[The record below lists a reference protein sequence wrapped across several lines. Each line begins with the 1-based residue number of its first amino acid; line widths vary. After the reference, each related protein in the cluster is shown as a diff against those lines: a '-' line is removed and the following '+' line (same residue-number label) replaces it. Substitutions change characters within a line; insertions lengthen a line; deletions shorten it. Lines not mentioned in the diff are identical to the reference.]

1 MKVLLT
7 NFHSDYGGGHDFYLL
22 YLFKELNRFNDVF
35 LSCPRTSRLNQLAK
49 EIKKENVFDVNFPDK
64 IREIKHIVK
73 NLGKVISIL
82 RQGNFDLIHVNGSP
96 DHKIITYAEILLG
109 NRIPIIRTIHSSLLH
124 TTNLF
129 SKIRKRY
136 FQNRAILVSDFQR
149 QLMYKAGYKDGEF
162 TVVHNG
168 IDTDYFCP
176 KPEHK
181 KLRTKYN
188 INENDIVFVSTA
200 GTSLHKGWQLL
211 VEAASRL
218 DSNLKNRV
226 KIIIAGV
233 LPAKET
239 VEAYVDKF
247 DMRNHVL
254 FTGLLKDTRE
264 IVSLADMGFV
274 LSYGIETISYACRE
288 MMSMGKPVLVSD
300 YAGLPENI
308 DDGING
314 WIVKTYDVSS
324 IFSKLNE
331 ILKNLDSLDR
341 FSLSARRKAEKY
353 FGLKKFIDETYTC
366 YKSVL
371 N

>member
-1 MKVLLT
+1 
-7 NFHSDYGGGHDFYLL
+7 
-22 YLFKELNRFNDVF
+22 
-35 LSCPRTSRLNQLAK
+35 
-49 EIKKENVFDVNFPDK
+49 
-64 IREIKHIVK
+64 
-73 NLGKVISIL
+73 
-82 RQGNFDLIHVNGSP
+82 
-96 DHKIITYAEILLG
+96 
-109 NRIPIIRTIHSSLLH
+109 
-124 TTNLF
+124 
-129 SKIRKRY
+129 
-136 FQNRAILVSDFQR
+136 
-149 QLMYKAGYKDGEF
+149 MYKAGYKDGEF
-162 TVVHNG
+162 TVIYNG

-218 DSNLKNRV
+218 DSNLKNKI

-233 LPAKET
+233 LPPKEI

-254 FTGLLKDTRE
+254 FTGLLKDTRD
-264 IVSLADMGFV
+264 IVSLADIGFV

-324 IFSKLNE
+324 IFSKLKE
-331 ILKNLDSLDR
+331 ILRNIEGLDR
-341 FSLSARRKAEKY
+341 FSLSARKKAEKY